1 MFAIPKEDCDHKL
14 VIHVTVP
21 QTVAEIILCQ
31 RHQSDLKT
39 SMQASN
45 PVKHKLEPTWYSR
58 RVHELPKFT
67 NLDFDIYISTSR
79 YLKGTNTTGCSFST

>member
-21 QTVAEIILCQ
+21 QTVAELMLCQ
-31 RHQSDLKT
+31 RHQTDLKT

-45 PVKHKLEPTWYSR
+45 PQKQIRT
-58 RVHELPKFT
+58 
-67 NLDFDIYISTSR
+67 
-79 YLKGTNTTGCSFST
+79 YLKFQKSPWIA